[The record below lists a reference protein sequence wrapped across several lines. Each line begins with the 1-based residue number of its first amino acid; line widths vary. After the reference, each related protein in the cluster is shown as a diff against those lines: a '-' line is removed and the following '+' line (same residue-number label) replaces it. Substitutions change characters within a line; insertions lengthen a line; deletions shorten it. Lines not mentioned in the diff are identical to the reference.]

1 MTLRPDLIDPRT
13 QVQGLIRACC
23 AEVENLQDLQR
34 FSAEHRHG
42 MIVRQCRLCGRKH
55 YELRADPGGFG
66 VRGAGL

>member
-1 MTLRPDLIDPRT
+1 MTLRSDLIDPRT

-34 FSAEHRHG
+34 FSSEHRHG

-55 YELRADPGGFG
+55 YELRADPGQFG
-66 VRGAGL
+66 LRGGGL